1 MSWILLPTL
10 LKSVMTEA
18 DMKSKTKIT
27 LNTSFYV
34 VLYTVICKDKYVDND
49 KTYLCTLSHDKIVFI
64 KFFVVKIGFFTNET
78 YKMKR
83 NDALLL

>member
-1 MSWILLPTL
+1 VKVDGAAPTHPAI
-10 LKSVMTEA
+10 SSYAT
-18 DMKSKTKIT
+18 T
-27 LNTSFYV
+27 
-34 VLYTVICKDKYVDND
+34 YVDND
-49 KTYLCTLSHDKIVFI
+49 KTYLYTLSHDKIVFI